1 MRPLVVIVVAELLC
15 TSLWFSANSAAD
27 ELQALWGVG
36 TAGIG
41 WLTSAVQIG
50 FITGTLVLAVTGL
63 ADRFPA
69 SRIFLVAS
77 IVGAAANAGF
87 ALLSEGMAQAIAW
100 RFVVGCSHAGIY
112 PLGMKLVITWTRG
125 DTGNALGLLV
135 GMLTL
140 GTALPHGLRGS
151 FGTLP
156 WQSVILTSSVLALVG
171 GIAIRILGD
180 GPYLKPAGKPRIGS
194 LLGGGLR
201 AFRFPQFR
209 SAAFGYFGHMWELY
223 AFWALVPWLVADA
236 AAADAVALS
245 PAQVS
250 LFAFAVIGIGAF
262 GCIWGGW
269 LSIGR
274 GSRFVATI
282 ALAVSGAICI
292 LYPFLEGA
300 GFLLKM
306 ALLLAWGIAVV
317 ADSPQFSSLSARACP
332 PDVVGGALAI
342 QNSIGFAITVCSIAL
357 ATSLY
362 SVLGAQVAWLLAPGP
377 ALGLLGIA
385 RGARQ
390 PA

>member
-100 RFVVGCSHAGIY
+100 RFVVGCSLAGIY